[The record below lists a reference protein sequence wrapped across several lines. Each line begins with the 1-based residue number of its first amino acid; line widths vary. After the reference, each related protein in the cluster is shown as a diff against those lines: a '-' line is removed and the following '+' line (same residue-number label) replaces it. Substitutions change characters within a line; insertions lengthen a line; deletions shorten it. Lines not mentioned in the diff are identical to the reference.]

1 MRVSDA
7 DRNRTLDELARHCR
21 DGRIDVD
28 EYGDRVERALLATDL
43 TELDAVLA
51 DLPMMRIADPRSST
65 GSRFGHLWRARLVIV
80 LAFVLLAAAVAL
92 AVAAQW
98 VLTAVL
104 VVGWLLGVL
113 QGRVAGRR

>member
-7 DRNRTLDELARHCR
+7 DRNRTLEELARHCR

-28 EYGDRVERALLATDL
+28 EYGDRVERALLAGEL

-51 DLPMMRIADPRSST
+51 DLPMMRIADPRSSS
-65 GSRFGHLWRARLVIV
+65 GGRSGRLWRARLVVV
-80 LAFVLLAAAVAL
+80 LAFVFLAGAVAL

-113 QGRVAGRR
+113 QGRVGGRR